1 MTSTHWS
8 HQHFDLWSFLLNL
21 RAHSLLLA
29 VEWSKQKIVG
39 PGLQVY
45 RLATPMKTHE
55 NIVREHRTMS
65 RETRPSFSPLPPPPE
80 TSYQSYVTHHR
91 TKFDW
96 TLRSHG
102 TVPSLFTWY
111 WRTRLNINFCQSFYH
126 LPMRRALL
134 QQIQKGVFKLSYHA
148 SMKPH
153 LRRQKM
159 FMVIVLTPR
168 RSNFPPYQLRKW
180 TRFWLSNILRLAV

>member
-1 MTSTHWS
+1 MIK
-8 HQHFDLWSFLLNL
+8 
-21 RAHSLLLA
+21 A
-29 VEWSKQKIVG
+29 KISR

-55 NIVREHRTMS
+55 NIVSEHRTMS
-65 RETRPSFSPLPPPPE
+65 RDTRPSFSPYHHHRRLA
-80 TSYQSYVTHHR
+80 TKATFTRHR
-91 TKFDW
+91 TKFDL

-102 TVPSLFTWY
+102 TVHSLFTRY
-111 WRTRLNINFCQSFYH
+111 RRTRLNINFCQSFYH

-134 QQIQKGVFKLSYHA
+134 QQIQNGVFQLSYHA

-159 FMVIVLTPR
+159 YMVIVLRPR

-180 TRFWLSNILRLAV
+180 TRFWLSNILRLGV